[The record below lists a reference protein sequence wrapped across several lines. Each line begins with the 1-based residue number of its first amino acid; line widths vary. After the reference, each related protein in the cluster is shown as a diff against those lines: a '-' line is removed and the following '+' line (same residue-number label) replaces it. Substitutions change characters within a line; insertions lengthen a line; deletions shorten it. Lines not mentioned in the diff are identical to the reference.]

1 MGSPPLVVE
10 DLWKRYGRTTALRG
24 VSFSIEGPGLHVL
37 FGPNGSG
44 KSTLI
49 RIVLGVSRPSRGR
62 VLVYGLEP
70 YRSPG
75 TISGIVAAA
84 IEGSWVPPYLP
95 GKLLAEV
102 LSIERGIPFDIIE
115 KYAAELGVTTYWDRL
130 SYTYSMGMRKRL
142 LLALAFA
149 SAERAR
155 MLILDEPYTLLDTES
170 LRRASSI
177 IAYTASR
184 IPVVVATHILTEAE
198 SRASEV
204 IILEAGRVARI
215 IRRGEEDIYRC
226 PLELEEEARIL
237 AKRFG
242 GRLIIDYSRKE
253 LVVYGVP
260 QAPGEACEGVLSI
273 KEA

>member
-1 MGSPPLVVE
+1 MDPPLVIE
-10 DLWKRYGRTTALRG
+10 DLWKRYGRTTALQG
-24 VSFSIEGPGLHVL
+24 VSFSVGGPGLYVL

-49 RIVLGVSRPSRGR
+49 RIVLGISRPSRGR

-70 YRSPG
+70 YRKPG
-75 TISGIVAAA
+75 AISGIVAAA

-95 GKLLAEV
+95 GRLLAET
-102 LSIERGIPFDIIE
+102 LSIERGIPFSVIE
-115 KYAAELGVTTYWDRL
+115 KYATELGITAYWDRL

-149 SAERAR
+149 SAEHAR
-155 MLILDEPYTLLDTES
+155 MLVLDEPYTLLDQES

-177 IAYTASR
+177 IAGIASR
-184 IPVVVATHILTEAE
+184 IPVIVATHILTEAE

-204 IILEAGRVARI
+204 IILESGRVARI
-215 IRRGEEDIYRC
+215 LKRGEEEIYKC
-226 PLELEEEARIL
+226 PLELEEEARVL

-242 GRLIIDYSRKE
+242 GRLIIDYSRGE

-260 QAPGEACEGVLSI
+260 QAPGEACEGMLSV